1 MSYIEKKIKDFKIKD
16 LIFFLLIIIS
26 IDIFATFY
34 QKKIIGGIGILG
46 DAGIYL
52 CGIKNFAAG
61 LNPYGELN
69 CFGNTTMSFQY
80 TPLSLIILYP
90 IKYFQLNFFQYV
102 WFTLQIESIFYIFFY
117 SRIILNLKI
126 NIFHILLILFGF
138 GGLAFS
144 GITSGN
150 ISIIL
155 YGIIIYGIYKLYNN
169 EINYYCL
176 AIGFIS
182 LFKPYLLIFFL
193 PGFVLY
199 KFDFLIYFLKSIIF
213 LIFLHLILFLLN
225 ETLYIN
231 YFELIEKSVS
241 NEFYTQFGSGI
252 GIIGILKGLSSIDIF
267 KNFLSIN
274 FSTVIWLGII
284 SILSINL
291 ILFSKTEKKK
301 VGIVYSLILCQ
312 LINPYL
318 MNYELLLLIPCLL
331 FLLEENSFFN
341 KKWKKFFYYSVF
353 IFIIIVHDSFAPLFL
368 ISLFLFLIYK
378 KLFELEKS

>member
-1 MSYIEKKIKDFKIKD
+1 M
-16 LIFFLLIIIS
+16 
-26 IDIFATFY
+26 
-34 QKKIIGGIGILG
+34 
-46 DAGIYL
+46 
-52 CGIKNFAAG
+52 
-61 LNPYGELN
+61 
-69 CFGNTTMSFQY
+69 
-80 TPLSLIILYP
+80 
-90 IKYFQLNFFQYV
+90 
-102 WFTLQIESIFYIFFY
+102 
-117 SRIILNLKI
+117 
-126 NIFHILLILFGF
+126 
-138 GGLAFS
+138 
-144 GITSGN
+144 
-150 ISIIL
+150 
-155 YGIIIYGIYKLYNN
+155 
-169 EINYYCL
+169 
-176 AIGFIS
+176 
-182 LFKPYLLIFFL
+182 
-193 PGFVLY
+193 
-199 KFDFLIYFLKSIIF
+199 
-213 LIFLHLILFLLN
+213 IFLHLILFLLN